1 MISLDKLKVQMN
13 NIYFR
18 YIHDE
23 IVNNFNP
30 INKDLN
36 VVYNYSKGFFPQI
49 PYSNQPIKKLN
60 KNIIYFVLANT
71 YSPDLGHNMAELHIL
86 LQIFETFL
94 KNQNIDNYTFRIVTK
109 YSYYLHEPGKFK
121 YFVDAAELINHID
134 FLDDTSF
141 YKGNFIFVKVQNF
154 LPNFNLCYEIR
165 RDFFTINQK
174 CVHMANIKYAGYP
187 TIKHI
192 WIYRGLNIKNYWH
205 KRFFKDIEMK
215 NVQDC
220 LINNNFHKIVLP
232 NDCIDFTHQ
241 IYLLSNC
248 KVVFSEIGKFFI
260 NGFFMNKGSTI
271 ISVNAPSIDCY
282 SDTLR
287 NVCKF
292 NDINLYIYTKTELD
306 IQNEYYIKGA
316 SNNPYKTCNVDDFI
330 KWINT
335 VISDNEI
342 TLEAN
347 AEPLSEPVD
356 TLVPDT
362 EEANAEPLSEPVE

>member
-13 NIYFR
+13 GIYFR

-36 VVYNYSKGFFPQI
+36 VVYNYENKIHHQI
-49 PYSNQPIKKLN
+49 PYSNQPIIKLD

-71 YSPDLGHNMAELHIL
+71 YSPDLGHNMGELNVL

-109 YSYYLHEPGKFK
+109 YSYYLHEAGKFK
-121 YFVDAAELINHID
+121 YFVDAAGLINYID

-141 YKGNFIFVKVQNF
+141 YKGKFLFVHVVNYM
-154 LPNFNLCYEIR
+154 PNFNLNYEIR
-165 RDFFTINQK
+165 RDFYTIYQK
-174 CVHMANIKYAGYP
+174 CVHIANIKYAGYP
-187 TIKHI
+187 TIERI
-192 WIYRGLNIKNYWH
+192 WIYRGLNISSYWH

-220 LINNNFHKIVLP
+220 LISNKFHKIVLP
-232 NDCIDFTHQ
+232 DDCIDFTHQ

-248 KVVFSEIGKFFI
+248 KVVFSEVGKFFI
-260 NGFFMNKGSTI
+260 NIFFMKKGSKV
-271 ISVNAPSIDCY
+271 ISVHTPSIPIY
-282 SDTLR
+282 PYQHS
-287 NVCKF
+287 NICKT
-292 NDINLYIYTKTELD
+292 NDINLYMYENTELD
-306 IQNEYYIKGA
+306 VQNEYYVEG
-316 SNNPYKTCNVDDFI
+316 SYNNPYKTCNVDDFTE
-330 KWINT
+330 WINT

-347 AEPLSEPVD
+347 AEPLSEPH
-356 TLVPDT
+356 
-362 EEANAEPLSEPVE
+362 E